1 MSDVNLESIFEH
13 REKIKKPRWR
23 KALPWVSGAVLVA
36 GVLVFV
42 GVKWT
47 NTGHTTATPL
57 HGAAVDV
64 SKVPKTIK
72 LAPGAERTAR
82 DFIRTAVA
90 RQDLRRAYELSG
102 PQIRQGLTLKQFM
115 TGNIAVI
122 PYPVDKLDFAP
133 MKIDYSYKNEALIEI
148 ALLPKQDANVRP
160 TMFMMSLIRDKQ
172 GNWLVNSWVPRVAAL
187 VHSGSA
193 GTGNS

>member
-13 REKIKKPRWR
+13 REKIRKPRWR
-23 KALPWVSGAVLVA
+23 KALPWLTGAVLVA

-42 GVKWT
+42 GVKWG
-47 NTGHTTATPL
+47 NTGHTNATPL
-57 HGAAVDV
+57 HGKALDV

-72 LAPGAERTAR
+72 LAPGAEKTAR

-90 RQDLRRAYELSG
+90 RKDLRRAYELSG
-102 PQIRQGLTLKQFM
+102 PQIRQGQTLEEWM
-115 TGNIAVI
+115 TGDIAVV
-122 PYPVDKLDFAP
+122 PYPVYALDFAP

-148 ALLPKQDANVRP
+148 AMLPKQGSHVKP
-160 TMFMMSLIRDKQ
+160 TMFMMSLIRDKR
-172 GNWLVNSWVPRVAAL
+172 GNWLVNSWVPRAAAL

-193 GTGNS
+193 GAGNS